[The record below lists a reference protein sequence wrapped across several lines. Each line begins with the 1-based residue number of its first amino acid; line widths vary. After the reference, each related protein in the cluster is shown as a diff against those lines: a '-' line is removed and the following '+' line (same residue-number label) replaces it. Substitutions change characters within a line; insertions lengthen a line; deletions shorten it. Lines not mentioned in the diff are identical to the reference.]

1 MPVTPDRIRQA
12 VVIVHGMGEQRP
24 LDTLNGFVRVA
35 LDAGGLAEPEYFSRP
50 DDVTDSFES
59 RRYLSRRLERPDG
72 TEIHAQTELFEYHW
86 AHLMQGNRL
95 EDLWPTFRRMILL
108 LPGQVPEGLRVVW
121 AILWGLIIAATLLF
135 VQAFR
140 DGLNWGQL
148 TITNAVGA
156 VLGGGLFAF
165 LLTLLLTYLLTRFTP
180 RWLTSSFVDV
190 VRYLDTSPRSY
201 GVRRDI
207 RAGIV
212 TLLEGLHEATIR
224 GQPRYQRI
232 VVVAHSL
239 GSYIAY
245 DAISWLWG
253 QMNELHQSPMNLAEG
268 ATGPWGGLDPGG
280 LETIEVAAQQLDD
293 GHATLEDYRHA
304 QRAIWTGLRND
315 GNPWRITDFVSFGSP
330 MYFADRLLTEN
341 REKFQQRVRRR
352 DLPQCPPLPDEGDGY
367 PNRPDRRRLSY
378 NNGGRRVLY
387 HGAPFAVVRW
397 TNLWFPPGLRFFGDW
412 FGGRLA
418 PLFGNGV
425 NDVCLTGNLP
435 KRWTPGGAHA
445 FYLSFPTDVRPES
458 VTTQLRAAMDLA
470 SSAWARPP
478 GELPEPDPTS
488 RGAYVPPRDDW

>member
-1 MPVTPDRIRQA
+1 VAPDRIRQA
-12 VVIVHGMGEQRP
+12 VVIIHGMGEQRP
-24 LDTLNGFVRVA
+24 LDTLNGFVRTG
-35 LDAGGLAEPEYFSRP
+35 LDPGGSREPEYFSRP
-50 DDVTDSFES
+50 DDVTDSYES
-59 RRYLSRRLERPDG
+59 RRYLSRRLPREGEP
-72 TEIHAQTELFEYHW
+72 EIHAQTEIFEYHW

-108 LPGQVPEGLRVVW
+108 LPGQVPEGLRVIW

-140 DGLNWGQL
+140 AGLNWGDL
-148 TITNAVGA
+148 NIANAVGA
-156 VLGGGLFAF
+156 ILGGGLFAF
-165 LLTLLLTYLLTRFTP
+165 LLSLFLTYVFTRFTP

-207 RAGIV
+207 RRGIV
-212 TLLEGLHEATIR
+212 QLLQGLHDAKIR

-245 DAISWLWG
+245 DAITWLWG
-253 QMNELHQSPMNLAEG
+253 QMNEYHQKPTDLSEG
-268 ATGPWGGLDPGG
+268 ATRPLGGEEPAGLDSIEFAAEQVDAG
-280 LETIEVAAQQLDD
+280 TISVEAFR
-293 GHATLEDYRHA
+293 EA
-304 QRAIWTGLRND
+304 QRVIWKGLRND

-330 MYFADRLLTEN
+330 MYCADRLLTQN
-341 REKFQQRVRRR
+341 PEKFRQRVRRR

-367 PNRPDRRRLSY
+367 SDHPGRRRLSY

-397 TNLWFPPGLRFFGDW
+397 TNLWFPPRLRFFGDW
-412 FGGRLA
+412 FGGPLA
-418 PLFGNGV
+418 HLFGKGIK
-425 NDVCLTGNLP
+425 DVCLTGNLP

-445 FYLSFPTDVRPES
+445 FYLTFAKDVRPES
-458 VTTQLRAAMDLA
+458 VTTELRAAMDLA
-470 SSAWARPP
+470 SSSWARPP
-478 GELPEPDPTS
+478 GDLPNPDPLS
-488 RGAYVPPRDDW
+488 RGAYVPPSTG